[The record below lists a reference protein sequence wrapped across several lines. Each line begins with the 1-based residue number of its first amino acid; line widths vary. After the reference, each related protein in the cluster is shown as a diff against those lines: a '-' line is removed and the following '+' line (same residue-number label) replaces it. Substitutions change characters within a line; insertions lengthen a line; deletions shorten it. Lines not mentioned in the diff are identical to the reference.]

1 MKVENLKCR
10 SITPTDGDKL
20 VIVLFDTTFTEVK
33 KLIGKEVLT
42 VYTDNEE
49 NPQVTEEHYDYA
61 KGESIK
67 YDLDDETY
75 TLTLRKLSTLEKE
88 VQELRELVTAESNK
102 TTV

>member
-10 SITPTDGDKL
+10 SITPDGDKL
-20 VIVLFDTTFTEVK
+20 VIVLFDTTFPEVK
-33 KLIGKEVLT
+33 TLIGKDVLT

-67 YDLDDETY
+67 YDLNDKTY
-75 TLTLRKLSTLEKE
+75 TLTLRKLSRTEKE
-88 VQELRELVTAESNK
+88 LKELKELVMSKFEEE
-102 TTV
+102 TV

>member
-10 SITPTDGDKL
+10 SITPNGDKL
-20 VIVLFDTTFTEVK
+20 VIVLFDTTFPEVK
-33 KLIGKEVLT
+33 TLIGKEVLT

-67 YDLDDETY
+67 YDLENETY
-75 TLTLRKLSTLEKE
+75 TLTLHKLSKLEKE
-88 VQELRELVTAESNK
+88 VQELRELVIAKSGK
-102 TTV
+102 

>member
-10 SITPTDGDKL
+10 SITPDGDKL
-20 VIVLFDTTFTEVK
+20 VIVLFDTTFLEVK
-33 KLIGKEVLT
+33 KLIGKSVLT

-67 YDLDDETY
+67 YDLENETY
-75 TLTLRKLSTLEKE
+75 TLTLRKLSDIEKKYEKLSEQVAALLEEKA
-88 VQELRELVTAESNK
+88 V
-102 TTV
+102 

>member
-10 SITPTDGDKL
+10 SITPDGDKL
-20 VIVLFDTTFTEVK
+20 VIVLFDTTFLEVK
-33 KLIGKEVLT
+33 KLIGKSVLT

-67 YDLDDETY
+67 YDLENETY
-75 TLTLRKLSTLEKE
+75 TLTLRKLSDMEKKYEKLSEQVAALLEEKA
-88 VQELRELVTAESNK
+88 V
-102 TTV
+102 

>member
-10 SITPTDGDKL
+10 SITPDGDKL
-20 VIVLFDTTFTEVK
+20 VIVLLDTTFPEVK
-33 KLIGKEVLT
+33 KLIGKSVLT

-67 YDLDDETY
+67 YDLENETY
-75 TLTLRKLSTLEKE
+75 TLTLRKLSDMEKKYEKLSEQVAALLEEKA
-88 VQELRELVTAESNK
+88 V
-102 TTV
+102 